1 MLVPPKRKGK
11 KGGTRKAHGIGSK
24 LADASPGQTR
34 SQERFISGD
43 EGALQAN
50 SKQRQE
56 RLGSGDEGKAPPS
69 SKQSEEGV
77 RSGRARIVPLR
88 PKQREEGVRSGDEGA
103 APPSSKQGE
112 EGVRSGDEGDAPPSS
127 KQSEEGVRSGKAR
140 IVPPSSKQG
149 EEGVRSG
156 DEGDAPPSSK
166 QREEGVR
173 SGDEDNALQTA
184 GGAVHGDVKKSKKKK
199 NTRPNKMPGQ
209 RRDKREPIRPTR
221 KFPVTPAESSSSRPM
236 KSDSSDVVM
245 PFNVQFSCNSKVKP
259 FAQLAF
265 SVFCCSNLDT
275 IRHIFPHQPTN
286 DNSQE
291 MVFDIGACI
300 DSHIIDETLFIE
312 GSSDKQMKEI
322 CEGGEEEIVDYFV
335 RVSIALCSM
344 NWDTPWIKV
353 NSSKFDLPDQIAKT
367 MEGQNSDNVKR
378 GRSEETWKA
387 PDCVIFQFGSPQ
399 DIERYLHEQT
409 VAECPGTINRR
420 FLLPRYQLKWALG
433 RDKAYVANDT
443 SLYHLSRSLKLELIS
458 QERISQVC
466 YCCYVATP

>member
-88 PKQREEGVRSGDEGA
+88 SKQR
-103 APPSSKQGE
+103 E

-127 KQSEEGVRSGKAR
+127 KQSEEGVRSG
-140 IVPPSSKQG
+140 
-149 EEGVRSG
+149 

-166 QREEGVR
+166 QSEEGVC

-265 SVFCCSNLDT
+265 SVFCCSNLNT

-443 SLYHLSRSLKLELIS
+443 SLYHLSSSLKLELIS